1 MPMSHSARLSR
12 SARSVLFLSALSTM
26 TGFAFIGAADAA
38 SAVQTQCS
46 QKYQAAKT
54 AGTLQGQSWNQFY
67 KQCAAE
73 AKGEAPAA
81 ATAPAATPA
90 VPAATPAAAAPAAPA
105 PKPAAA
111 APAAVPAAPKPT
123 AAAPA
128 APAAPATDVGNV
140 VFPTAISPKYSTLS
154 AGKARFKTCDDQY
167 NANKAT
173 NGNGSLKW
181 IMKGG
186 GYYSE
191 CNKRLKS

>member
-1 MPMSHSARLSR
+1 MPLSR

-90 VPAATPAAAAPAAPA
+90 APAATPAAAAPAAPA

-128 APAAPATDVGNV
+128 APAVAVGNA
-140 VFPTAISPKYSTLS
+140 VFPNAVAPEFSSFKPHV
-154 AGKARFKTCDDQY
+154 ARMKTCAQQWEK
-167 NANKAT
+167 NKADGT
-173 NGNGSLKW
+173 TGGMKW
-181 IMKGG
+181 NPKGG